1 MGFSAAFPRLMS
13 VGHFTVD
20 INQGALVSILPFLI
34 AAYGYD
40 YATAGT
46 LILAYNLVG
55 SIVQPLFGQIA
66 DRRYTGW
73 MLPFAAVLACGG
85 MAASGFC
92 SSFPLLCLAVMA
104 GGVGVSMMHPVAA
117 LVVNRS
123 ADAAR
128 HGWALSSFSFGG
140 SLGFALGPVVMS
152 TSVELVGMAGTL
164 VILIPA
170 AVLCA
175 LVIPRLGELAEL
187 MRTTGGSARKTLS
200 GKDDWKAF
208 SRLCCTVFT
217 RSVIYHGLNTFV
229 ALFWVYE
236 LGRSKA
242 AGSATLSLFF
252 FSACAGTLLGG
263 RLADRFGYRNVL
275 RGSHLL
281 MVPLLCMLSVTR
293 DVVWA
298 TLLLVPLGLVMN
310 MGYSSMVVLG
320 QRYLP
325 NRMGLASGITL
336 GVSVTIGGVAVPLLG
351 RAADMFGLSVVFP
364 ILTGL
369 GVFAAL
375 GTLFLVPLEE
385 EAADGRRTR

>member
-1 MGFSAAFPRLMS
+1 MS

-46 LILAYNLVG
+46 LVLAYNLVG

-66 DRRYTGW
+66 DRKYTGW
-73 MLPFAAVLACGG
+73 MLPAAALLACGG

-92 SSFPLLCLAVMA
+92 SSYPLLCMAVVA

-123 ADAAR
+123 ADAGR
-128 HGWALSSFSFGG
+128 HGWALSIFSFGG

-152 TSVELVGMAGTL
+152 SSVELFGMAGTL

-170 AVLCA
+170 AVFCA
-175 LVIPRLGELAEL
+175 LVIPRLGALAEL
-187 MRTTGGSARKTLS
+187 MRSGEGAVRRAGANGS
-200 GKDDWKAF
+200 DDWNAF
-208 SRLCCTVFT
+208 ARLCCTVFT

-236 LGRSKA
+236 LGRSKT

-263 RLADRFGYRNVL
+263 KLADRIGYRSVL
-275 RGSHLL
+275 RVSHLA
-281 MVPLLCMLSVTR
+281 MVPLLCLLSATR

-298 TLLLVPLGLVMN
+298 TLLLIPLGLVMN

-351 RAADMFGLSVVFP
+351 RAADMYGLSVVFP
-364 ILTGL
+364 ILAGL
-369 GVFAAL
+369 GAFAAL
-375 GTLFLVPLEE
+375 GTMFLRPLEE
-385 EAADGRRTR
+385 DQAGR